1 MTWPWPRGKYQ
12 MSPGSKSLVSEQ
24 PCGSMTVVRTAPSVT
39 KAHSAAVAC
48 QCSSRITP
56 GSMRIDTPA
65 RPLEIGSCATVASLP

>member
-1 MTWPWPRGKYQ
+1 

-24 PCGSMTVVRTAPSVT
+24 PCGSMTVVRTRPSVT

-56 GSMRIDTPA
+56 GSMRMETPA
-65 RPLEIGSCATVASLP
+65 IALEMGNWATVASLP